1 MPIFLIYMLYWVS
14 LGKPCMFN
22 GELIPDIEEGLSL
35 PSSAAEAL
43 PELSP
48 AEELEMR
55 AKTIK
60 LMADLTGNPLTP
72 SRDNAN
78 EARDIARQMLT
89 DPRQRPD
96 FSTYKNE
103 TIAYLA
109 GMVAQMNV
117 QIVDELSDLKL
128 YVVNKLVEEIETAKD
143 PKTRVMALT
152 KLGEIDG
159 VDAFKKRSE
168 ITMMVKPIEE
178 VEKELKT
185 ILEGIEYKILPE
197 KSEKV
202 A

>member
-1 MPIFLIYMLYWVS
+1 
-14 LGKPCMFN
+14 MFN